1 MISFRRAVERCRV
14 VFPMTE
20 FSELFRRAT
29 VIICVVLVSLCQVSE
44 IILKFI
50 ASSIFSQSL
59 DRSI

>member
-20 FSELFRRAT
+20 FSDLFRRAT
-29 VIICVVLVSLCQVSE
+29 VVRCVVSVSLWQVSE
-44 IILKFI
+44 IIVKFI
-50 ASSIFSQSL
+50 ASSMFSQSL